1 MYVAWRGIALA
12 IDYSLFMLTRYMEE
26 VQSGAS
32 TEMSLKSMMRQSG
45 HVVMI
50 SASVLIICYVS
61 RMKDGRNNMVQL
73 WVTCELPIL
82 GDYHYIINC
91 MILYNNNN
99 RGQPTVI
106 LRWKNL
112 KAQTIGRTERIHW
125 RPLRW
130 VFYSI
135 PVAASPP
142 LAWEHHWPSSCV
154 QRRTWCWRPA
164 WSLHFQ
170 AVRKVSVSIS

>member
-61 RMKDGRNNMVQL
+61 RMKDSRQKQHGPGMSYL
-73 WVTCELPIL
+73 WNTYPWGLPL
-82 GDYHYIINC
+82 YNC
-91 MILYNNNN
+91 ILYNNC
-99 RGQPTVI
+99 GQPTVI
-106 LRWKNL
+106 PRWKNL
-112 KAQTIGRTERIHW
+112 KAENIGRTERIHKFWGGCSILSQW
-125 RPLRW
+125 RHR
-130 VFYSI
+130 
-135 PVAASPP
+135 
-142 LAWEHHWPSSCV
+142 HHWPGSITDRLPVCSDELDADA
-154 QRRTWCWRPA
+154 QPDLYISR
-164 WSLHFQ
+164 Q
-170 AVRKVSVSIS
+170 SVGIS